1 MIETLYKFGH
11 GRPRLLN
18 TLADNALFEAYLAG
32 RNTIDPSDVERAAG
46 DLGVGPDPGSTFT
59 QNSMSAPPAASPT
72 ARNMSTSEPAA
83 EFELTLDMASEI
95 QNPPVATGD
104 LDAGLEAALEE
115 IAKVPSISAG
125 VSNQTLGAET
135 FQPDQL
141 PTLRNDK
148 AIVDAM
154 AAPVP
159 RPAAS
164 QEPEMGFVLAEEE
177 LAPLEASD
185 GDQFDDVFVE
195 LIEE

>member
-1 MIETLYKFGH
+1 M
-11 GRPRLLN
+11 P
-18 TLADNALFEAYLAG
+18 
-32 RNTIDPSDVERAAG
+32 
-46 DLGVGPDPGSTFT
+46 
-59 QNSMSAPPAASPT
+59 
-72 ARNMSTSEPAA
+72 TSEPAS
-83 EFELTLDMASEI
+83 EFELTLEMASDI
-95 QNPPVATGD
+95 QNPPIATVD

-115 IAKVPSISAG
+115 IAKVPPSSAG
-125 VSNQTLGAET
+125 VSNQTFGAET
-135 FQPDQL
+135 LRPDQQ

-164 QEPEMGFVLAEEE
+164 QESEAGFVLAEEE